1 MRTLVISDIHANL
14 NALQAV
20 LADAGEVEQVW
31 FLGDVV
37 GYGPDPN
44 ECVEVLQTLPN
55 LQALMGNHDAA
66 FMGYIAIERFNREAA
81 QAIEIQ
87 SSIVTQN
94 TIDFLELLR
103 IKIQLPD
110 LTLVHGSPRNP
121 IWEYVLSPTAAKA
134 NINEMETRGCLIGHS
149 HIPVIFH
156 ETEDGSIRTLLPG
169 SGDRWKAQGRF
180 LLNPGSVGQPR
191 DYDPRA
197 SYVIWDDEEE
207 TWGFKRVAYEIESV
221 QDRIMALGIPPR
233 QAARLWIGT

>member
-66 FMGYIAIERFNREAA
+66 LMGYIAIERFNREAA
-81 QAIEIQ
+81 QAIEVQ
-87 SSIVTQN
+87 SQLVTQN

-103 IKIQLPD
+103 IKIELPD

-121 IWEYVLSPTAAKA
+121 IWEYVLSPIVAKA
-134 NINEMETRGCLIGHS
+134 NIDEMETKGCLIGHS
-149 HIPVIFH
+149 HIPIIFH
-156 ETEDGSIRTLLPG
+156 ETEDGSVRTLLPG

-207 TWGFKRVAYEIESV
+207 TWAFKRVAYEIESV